1 MGGKDMA
8 GRGQSRDGRSASEGS
23 GGADPGRRGRSG
35 SRARP
40 RERSV
45 RLDVLRQALARALA
59 PAVALARTQLPRLRP
74 DFPRPGRTG
83 WRRWVPSWR
92 QWLGACL
99 YAFLGV
105 VGFVTIAY
113 AVTDI
118 PDDLNSFAK
127 QQDNVYYWAD
137 GSTMA
142 RTGWVSRQEM
152 PLDKVPPKVRGAV
165 LAAENASFYSDPGVS
180 PSGVLRAVRAGLT
193 GARPRAGPPSRSST

>member
-1 MGGKDMA
+1 M
-8 GRGQSRDGRSASEGS
+8 
-23 GGADPGRRGRSG
+23 
-35 SRARP
+35 
-40 RERSV
+40 
-45 RLDVLRQALARALA
+45 
-59 PAVALARTQLPRLRP
+59 
-74 DFPRPGRTG
+74 
-83 WRRWVPSWR
+83 PSWR

-99 YAFLGV
+99 YAFLGMV
-105 VGFVTIAY
+105 TFVTIAY
-113 AVTDI
+113 MTTDI

-152 PLDKVPPKVRGAV
+152 PLDKVPAKVQGAV

-180 PSGVLRAVRAGLT
+180 PSGVLRAVGAALT